1 MTKKIITVAVGST
14 PKIGKNYYGEKIIDY
29 GYTKETVY
37 IESDLNSLIEDLTR
51 IRDQYAEYYTD
62 LRIDSKRDC
71 GCYGD
76 CNCSPTY
83 YVTGKRLEDDIEY
96 QYRLEVEARRAAQQD
111 ERDRK
116 EYESLKAKF
125 GKSPLQDLI
134 EEE

>member
-14 PKIGKNYYGEKIIDY
+14 PKIGKNFYREKIIDY
-29 GYTKETVY
+29 GYTKETVH

-76 CNCSPTY
+76 CSCSSTY
-83 YVTGKRLEDDIEY
+83 YVTGKRLENNIEY

-116 EYESLKAKF
+116 EYEALKAKF
-125 GKSPLQDLI
+125 GKSLLQDLI